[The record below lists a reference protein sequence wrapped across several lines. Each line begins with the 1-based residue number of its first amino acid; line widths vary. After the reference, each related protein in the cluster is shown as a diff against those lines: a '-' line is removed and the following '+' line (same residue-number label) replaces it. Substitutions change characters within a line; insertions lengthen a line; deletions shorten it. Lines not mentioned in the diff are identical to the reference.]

1 MGCVDTVLETIRLE
15 LTSLRIVVWN
25 YIFERLGPIMPR
37 EKRIEWVKE
46 HRSFLPYFFEIYF
59 YVEDKVRR
67 LLECGL
73 TKKQAVEKVIEVI
86 NECQTKIGLK
96 PNLNETKLL
105 RQLKH
110 RLKLYFTEISC
121 LPFKDAP

>member
-1 MGCVDTVLETIRLE
+1 MECVDTVLETIRLE

-37 EKRIEWVKE
+37 EERIEWVKE

-86 NECQTKIGLK
+86 NECQTKMGLK
-96 PNLNETKLL
+96 PNLNEMKLL